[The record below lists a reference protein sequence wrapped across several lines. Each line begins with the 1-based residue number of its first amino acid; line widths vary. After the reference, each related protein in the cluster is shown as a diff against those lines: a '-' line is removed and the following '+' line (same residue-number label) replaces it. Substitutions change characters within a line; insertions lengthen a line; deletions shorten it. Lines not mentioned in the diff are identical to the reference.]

1 MIGPNLTFAAQSEDL
16 LSQRHPLILTQLL
29 ADILTT
35 LIFENVLPFCC
46 RFCFLCFPCRVW
58 CEGKSPKEVTVEDAA
73 MNVRFLFTSSET
85 KRKKNRFYIFFRQ
98 KNSENSSGLCG
109 AWAFLLRIIGAI
121 VIFVQWRRQQ
131 CQDWLRSFQ
140 SFRRRLRLQIQISRK
155 TADGVV
161 GTVMYLLA

>member
-1 MIGPNLTFAAQSEDL
+1 MVFVTVFGPVFRDIFQSTGASVWVYREADGHQTMIGPNLTFAAQSEDL

-109 AWAFLLRIIGAI
+109 A
-121 VIFVQWRRQQ
+121 
-131 CQDWLRSFQ
+131 
-140 SFRRRLRLQIQISRK
+140 
-155 TADGVV
+155 
-161 GTVMYLLA
+161 

>member
-85 KRKKNRFYIFFRQ
+85 KRKKNRFYIFFSPKKFGKLFWVVWRVMFWIPNRRVWIL
-98 KNSENSSGLCG
+98 KSS
-109 AWAFLLRIIGAI
+109 FLILKLPFWRRFRNPTWLFQIPKQRLRILNG
-121 VIFVQWRRQQ
+121 
-131 CQDWLRSFQ
+131 
-140 SFRRRLRLQIQISRK
+140 
-155 TADGVV
+155 
-161 GTVMYLLA
+161 

>member
-1 MIGPNLTFAAQSEDL
+1 MVFVTVFGPVFRDIFQSTGASVWAYRKADGHQTMIGPNLTFAAQSEDL

-58 CEGKSPKEVTVEDAA
+58 CEGKSPKEVTIEDAA

-85 KRKKNRFYIFFRQ
+85 KRKKNRFYIFFSP
-98 KNSENSSGLCG
+98 K
-109 AWAFLLRIIGAI
+109 
-121 VIFVQWRRQQ
+121 IFGKLFWVVWRV
-131 CQDWLRSFQ
+131 
-140 SFRRRLRLQIQISRK
+140 SFRDIEIC
-155 TADGVV
+155 AF
-161 GTVMYLLA
+161 AF